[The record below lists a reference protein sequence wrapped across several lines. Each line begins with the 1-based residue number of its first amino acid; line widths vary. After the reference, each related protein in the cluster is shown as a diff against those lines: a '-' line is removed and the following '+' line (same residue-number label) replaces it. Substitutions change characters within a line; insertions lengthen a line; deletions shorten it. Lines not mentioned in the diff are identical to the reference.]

1 MHKEEI
7 DKLIRAKPFVPF
19 EVRMVDGKKYRF
31 RSPEQL
37 IVSRSA
43 ILTLDKNNDVE
54 IISLVMISSINVR
67 NGRNGRSRSRK

>member
-7 DKLIRAKPFVPF
+7 DKLIRAKPFAPF
-19 EVRMVDGKKYRF
+19 EVRMVDGQKYRF

-54 IISLVMISSINVR
+54 IISLVMIASVHVR
-67 NGRNGRSRSRK
+67 NRRNGRSRKKK